1 MKRFLKVISLVFV
14 FFAVTLNV
22 SAAELQDKM
31 NSNNNVVLDK
41 DYTED
46 ITIEQGKNV
55 TLDLNGYTLSG
66 KIEVLGELIIKSS
79 KDGGKVVLEDRIL
92 VGSHNKDDKTGKV
105 EMIAGKCTLESGTII
120 ADNGYAFGVIGGSTV
135 IVNGGEITSLDS
147 PLSSNNT
154 FGPAHIEVNG
164 GVLTAKQGPAIYFP
178 STGSVKISDGT
189 INGGISL
196 RMGNVDISGGVIN
209 ATNGSIDPLEKYHS
223 YSGNAWLADAIY
235 VWGGT
240 YTSLDEGYT
249 NDLNLNITGG
259 TINGVIGNA
268 ITIYDMGRVAQN
280 ITINISGNT
289 KVVATNKNLA
299 YSVVTLDEAGV
310 KNIKDGYNNKD
321 LVGNV
326 KTTIIGGTYSSTVAK
341 YISDEYTET
350 KEDSLY
356 AVSKR
361 KVTVDIP
368 SVDETQKVTSVTV
381 GVKNTDDLSNILLDS
396 VLNTKL
402 DLSEVSNTVVEVN
415 VSNKKDTELIEDAL
429 TKIKDAA
436 EENKTTIATY
446 FDIVLNVKDGDSDEV
461 LGTLDELTNKIK
473 FVIALP
479 EDISKVADGYVRKYY
494 VVRYHDGKAEI
505 LDASSD
511 GKIVTFESDKFSSYA
526 LAYTDTKNTTSTE
539 EENPK
544 TGDNIIIS
552 VIAGAISITGLAFCL
567 KKKYSKNN

>member
-1 MKRFLKVISLVFV
+1 MKRFLKVIISVFV
-14 FFAVTLNV
+14 VYAMTLNV
-22 SAAELQDKM
+22 SAAELQDKI
-31 NSNNNVVLDK
+31 NSNNSVVLDK
-41 DYTED
+41 DYTD
-46 ITIEQGKNV
+46 SITIEKGKNV

-66 KIEVLGELIIKSS
+66 DVEVLGELTIKSS
-79 KDGGKVVLEDRIL
+79 KEGGKAVLNNSL
-92 VGSHNKDDKTGKV
+92 YVGEYNKDEKTGKV
-105 EMIAGKCTLESGTII
+105 EMITSKFTLESGSIIVNNNYGIVSAGDSTTII
-120 ADNGYAFGVIGGSTV
+120 
-135 IVNGGEITSLDS
+135 NGGEISSLNGAFA
-147 PLSSNNT
+147 SNNT
-154 FGPAHIEVNG
+154 TGPAHLEVHG
-164 GVLTAKQGPAIYFP
+164 GVLTSKQGPAIFLP
-178 STGSVKISDGT
+178 SPGSVKITDGT
-189 INGGISL
+189 INGGISIK
-196 RMGNVDISGGVIN
+196 MGNIDISGGVIN
-209 ATNGSIDPLEKYHS
+209 ATNGSIDPLDEYYSYH
-223 YSGNAWLADAIY
+223 GDAWFADAIY
-235 VWGGT
+235 VWGGI

-259 TINGVIGNA
+259 TINGVTGNA
-268 ITIYDMGRVAQN
+268 ITIYDIGHVAQN
-280 ITINISGNT
+280 ISINISGNT
-289 KVVATNKNLA
+289 KVVATDKNLA

-310 KNIKDGYNNKD
+310 KNIAAGYNNKD
-321 LVGNV
+321 LVGKV
-326 KTTIIGGTYSSTVAK
+326 KTTITGGTYSSTVAK
-341 YISDEYTET
+341 YIDKEYTEA

-361 KVTVDIP
+361 KVIVDTP
-368 SVDETQKVTSVTV
+368 SVDETQKVTTVTV
-381 GVKNTDDLSNILLDS
+381 GVKKTDDLSNILLDS

-415 VSNKKDTELIEDAL
+415 VSNKKDTELVEDVL
-429 TKIKDAA
+429 TKIKAAA

-479 EDISKVADGYVRKYY
+479 EDIASLADGYVRKYY
-494 VVRYHDGKAEI
+494 IVRYHDGKAEI

-511 GKIVTFESDKFSSYA
+511 GKVVTFESDKFSSYA
-526 LAYTDTKNTTSTE
+526 LAYTDTKNTTPTE

>member
-1 MKRFLKVISLVFV
+1 MKRFLKVIISVFV
-14 FFAVTLNV
+14 VYAMTLNV
-22 SAAELQDKM
+22 SAAELQDKIS
-31 NSNNNVVLDK
+31 SNNSVVLDK
-41 DYTED
+41 DYTD
-46 ITIEQGKNV
+46 SITIEKGKNV

-66 KIEVLGELIIKSS
+66 KIEVLGELTIKSS
-79 KDGGKVVLEDRIL
+79 KEGGKVILEDRIL
-92 VGSHNKDDKTGKV
+92 VGSYSKDKETEKV
-105 EMIAGKCTLESGTII
+105 TMTAGKFTLESGTIVS
-120 ADNGYAFGVIGGSTV
+120 NKGYGILIKGASTA
-135 IVNGGEITSLDS
+135 IVNGGEISSLYAAI
-147 PLSSNNT
+147 SSNNT
-154 FGPAHIEVNG
+154 TGPGYIEVNG
-164 GVLTAKQGPAIYFP
+164 GVLTTNKGPAIYLP
-178 STGSVKISDGT
+178 SPGSVKITDGT

-209 ATNGSIDPLEKYHS
+209 AAKDNIDPFDEYYKYQ
-223 YSGNAWLADAIY
+223 GNAWLGDAIY
-235 VWGGT
+235 VWGGA

-249 NDLNLNITGG
+249 SDLNLNITGG
-259 TINGVIGNA
+259 TINGVTGNA
-268 ITIYDMGRVAQN
+268 ITIYDIGRVAQN
-280 ITINISGNT
+280 ISINISGNT
-289 KVVATNKNLA
+289 KVVATDKNLA
-299 YSVVTLDEAGV
+299 YSVVTLAEAGV
-310 KNIKDGYNNKD
+310 KNIDAGYNNKD
-321 LVGNV
+321 LVGKV
-326 KTTIIGGTYSSTVAK
+326 KTTITGGTYSSTVAK
-341 YISDEYTET
+341 YIDKEYTEA

-361 KVTVDIP
+361 KVTVDTP
-368 SVDETQKVTSVTV
+368 SVDETQKVTTVTV
-381 GVKNTDDLSNILLDS
+381 GVKKTDDLSNILLDS

-415 VSNKKDTELIEDAL
+415 VSNKKDTELVEDVL
-429 TKIKDAA
+429 TKIKAAA

-479 EDISKVADGYVRKYY
+479 EDIASLADGYVRKYY
-494 VVRYHDGKAEI
+494 IVRYHDGKAEI

-511 GKIVTFESDKFSSYA
+511 GKVVTFESDKFSSYA
-526 LAYTDTKNTTSTE
+526 LAYTDTKNTTPTE